1 MSSGSVEAQ
10 AGDSINRPETPDAGP
25 ISHCGIAVAS
35 GSGVTLWHGRD
46 LEAGTCRER
55 KLQLSPD
62 RPAIIGRSEGHE
74 ISYLDPSYRATR
86 LVPGTG
92 QNIMR
97 SGGDGSDLYVS
108 RGHFMLRAAGR
119 GVLLVNGV
127 PRPGGGLRAPLNGTR
142 LVVPERRPMG
152 AGEEYLIESGAM
164 AVVVLPNGSEVEIS
178 AG

>member
-1 MSSGSVEAQ
+1 VEAPS
-10 AGDSINRPETPDAGP
+10 GDSITSPTVPDAGP
-25 ISHCGIAVAS
+25 ISHCRLAVTC
-35 GSGVTLWHGRD
+35 GSSVTLWHGLD
-46 LEAGTCRER
+46 VEADTSPQC

-74 ISYLDPSYRATR
+74 IKYLDPSYRATR

-97 SGGDGSDLYVS
+97 SEGEGCDRYVS

-142 LVVPERRPMG
+142 LVVPERRPMS
-152 AGEEYLIESGAM
+152 AGEEFLIESGAT